1 VDNQKMPTSDTAYEY
16 DMSSLD
22 KVSQPTIGNL
32 IKAQNQIAAILSDY
46 PCNAIASGSYGH
58 AFLIYSNTVWLTKD
72 NITALVV
79 INKPP
84 TFAGTSYASRYVYED
99 RVKTYEDMI
108 KHQKGTIRMIKYI
121 FPEPVF
127 LDLCDDQGQ
136 LVGTTPKEI
145 IQHLQDTFCD
155 DEESEEEILKQY
167 KIMNVK
173 YDPSNLVQ
181 VYFKALQDAR
191 TILASLNE
199 TVHDKVLIR
208 QGIDQFNKH
217 MDLNEAVD
225 EWKKKPTVDKTWQAF
240 KTHFS
245 KAITK
250 NQKRSGT
257 LKEIGIANQ
266 VQQQVDTNRDNTE
279 TVVQFQLEQ
288 AQTIEALTARLALL
302 EATKPQAYGA
312 QVPPNV
318 ITPPSTA
325 DDMSQITTMLQAVMA
340 AQTKTSKDKTGGGDN
355 AQEKKNKRQWG
366 TNDNDL
372 PNGQRSKRRH
382 PDSDSY
388 CHSCG
393 YDLPP
398 KHDSKSCRWKKDGH
412 KEGATIMNKMGGAE
426 RNCFHYNKK

>member
-1 VDNQKMPTSDTAYEY
+1 MPTAETTYVY
-16 DMSSLD
+16 DMASLD
-22 KVSQPTIGNL
+22 KVTQPTIGNL
-32 IKAQNQIAAILSDY
+32 LKAQNQIAAILSDY
-46 PCNAIASGSYGH
+46 PCNATTSGSYGH
-58 AFLIYSNTVWLTKD
+58 AFLIYSDTVWLTKD
-72 NITALVV
+72 GITAPVV
-79 INKPP
+79 INKPA

-99 RVKTYEDMI
+99 MLKIYEDKI
-108 KHQKGTIRMIKYI
+108 THQKGAIRMIKYI

-136 LVGTTPKEI
+136 LVGKTPQQI

-155 DEESEEEILKQY
+155 DEETEEEILKQY

-173 YDPSNLVQ
+173 YDPSELVQ

-199 TVHDKVLIR
+199 TASDKVLIR

-225 EWKKKPTVDKTWQAF
+225 DWKKKPSIDKTWKAF

-250 NQKRSGT
+250 NNKRSGT

-266 VQQQVDTNRDNTE
+266 VQEQVEANRDNTE
-279 TVVQFQLEQ
+279 TVAQFQLEQ
-288 AQTIEALTARLALL
+288 AQTIEALTTRLALL
-302 EATKPQAYGA
+302 EASKPKAYGA
-312 QVPPNV
+312 QVPPAI
-318 ITPPSTA
+318 ITPPPS
-325 DDMSQITTMLQAVMA
+325 DDISQMTTILQAVMA
-340 AQTKTSKDKTGGGDN
+340 AQTKTTQESPGGNNTPDK
-355 AQEKKNKRQWG
+355 ERKRQWN

-382 PDSDSY
+382 PKSDTY

-398 KHDSKSCRWKKDGH
+398 KHDSKSCKWKKDGH
-412 KEGATIMNKMGGAE
+412 KDGATILNKMSGSE
-426 RNCFHYNKK
+426 RNCFHYKSK